1 MGERGQ
7 DYFWSYIHGFKDM
20 LKCNKLDNIKQLA
33 LDSLFLIQKELE
45 TKSTNIMTSDLCH
58 KKFCNHCCSCHITQK
73 YILDQTLFSQN
84 KKQRFS
90 ESAAATLK
98 KKKRQLYLIILTN
111 TMVLTMKYL
120 P

>member
-7 DYFWSYIHGFKDM
+7 DYFLSYIHGFKDM

-45 TKSTNIMTSDLCH
+45 TKSTNNMTSAIRNSAIIAAHAILH
-58 KKFCNHCCSCHITQK
+58 KSTSWIKHYLVKIKSKGFQS
-73 YILDQTLFSQN
+73 LL
-84 KKQRFS
+84 
-90 ESAAATLK
+90 
-98 KKKRQLYLIILTN
+98 QL
-111 TMVLTMKYL
+111 